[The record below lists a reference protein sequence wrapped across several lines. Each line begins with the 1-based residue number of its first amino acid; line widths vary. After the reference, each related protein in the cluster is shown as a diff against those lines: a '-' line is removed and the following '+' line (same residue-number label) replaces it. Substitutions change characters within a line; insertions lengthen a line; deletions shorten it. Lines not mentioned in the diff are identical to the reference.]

1 MAILSVAARSLVVVA
16 VRAAGVDLL
25 GVDQAGVE
33 QNADR
38 LGSVELAGESVQA
51 GQQSVGEAGLD
62 RAADRWAAGPDLTT
76 DADRYQSVPN
86 GRTKTA
92 TRSSDRMRW
101 SNHLGPTT
109 SPTRWGRPPRYAT
122 EDYPRAMMPFTRP
135 GCSVLLIK

>member
-38 LGSVELAGESVQA
+38 LGSVEFAGESVQA

-62 RAADRWAAGPDLTT
+62 RAADLWAAGPALWL
-76 DADRYQSVPN
+76 DRAEALLDCGIVARWRANLYAPTV
-86 GRTKTA
+86 
-92 TRSSDRMRW
+92 TRLYRNVS
-101 SNHLGPTT
+101 T
-109 SPTRWGRPPRYAT
+109 S
-122 EDYPRAMMPFTRP
+122 
-135 GCSVLLIK
+135 